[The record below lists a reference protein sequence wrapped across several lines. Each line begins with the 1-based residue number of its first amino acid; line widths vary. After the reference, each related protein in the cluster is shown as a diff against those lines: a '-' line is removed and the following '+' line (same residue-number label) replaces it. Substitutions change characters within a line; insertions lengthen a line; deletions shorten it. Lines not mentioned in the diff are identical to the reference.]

1 MCSMGRGVGR
11 SMGCGVVC
19 SMGYVVTR
27 GPHKFRCLSFA
38 SCEHFAHSCR
48 ARERKRSNDAAAH

>member
-27 GPHKFRCLSFA
+27 GPNKFRCLFA
-38 SCEHFAHSCR
+38 SCGTR
-48 ARERKRSNDAAAH
+48 DG

>member
-1 MCSMGRGVGR
+1 MFSMGRGVGR

-27 GPHKFRCLSFA
+27 GKQISLLIRLLRHSRQLS
-38 SCEHFAHSCR
+38 C
-48 ARERKRSNDAAAH
+48 AREKEEQ